1 MKKKSAKPGAESFL
15 SRFRGAKILAKNSLS
30 NTYK

>member
-1 MKKKSAKPGAESFL
+1 MKSAKPGAESFL
-15 SRFRGAKILAKNSLS
+15 SRFRGAKLLGKIGRS